1 MAMRMEAAHT
11 LFQVQV
17 PSFDP
22 ISTRAWMRLIKAVVL
37 SFLLHLA
44 LLVGLPV
51 NPTGGV
57 PQVGN
62 HDHRPPRASWRERA
76 GRGQC
81 GRRARGKAG
90 AACRP
95 AAQACYRA

>member
-1 MAMRMEAAHT
+1 VNSGTMAIRMEAAHT
-11 LFQVQV
+11 LFQVHV

-51 NPTGGV
+51 NPTASRKWQ
-57 PQVGN
+57 P
-62 HDHRPPRASWRERA
+62 RSPPASSQLA
-76 GRGQC
+76 
-81 GRRARGKAG
+81 RARRSRTVWPS
-90 AACRP
+90 CPR
-95 AAQACYRA
+95 